1 MASNTTNLEL
11 TMQDGNDLVDP
22 TPYGW
27 NFGTIASLFDRG
39 GALTGG
45 ISSGQRENANQNMQY
60 TSGDMYFQYFTSYK
74 GQMTM
79 PNGTYSVELRI
90 GGTTGAGLTYAEV
103 GLYDVSPVDGKLT
116 LVASTA
122 NSTDSFTSAYSGT
135 TLNWQANYAIQ
146 NAKRYAVG
154 VLFVGTTVPSILN
167 IGGSSDY
174 SLNSLPPRLCGKLSA
189 QTALPTTVQDS
200 QLETCGGGPFAILH

>member
-27 NFGTIASLFDRG
+27 NFGSIASLFDRG
-39 GALTGG
+39 GALTDGV
-45 ISSGQRENANQNMQY
+45 SSGQRENANQNIQY
-60 TSGDMYFQYFTSYK
+60 ASGDLYLQYFTSYK

-79 PNGTYSVELRI
+79 PNGTHSVEARI
-90 GGTTGAGLTYAEV
+90 GGTVASGLTYASI
-103 GLYDVSPVDGKLT
+103 GLYEVSPVDSKLT

-122 NSTDSFTSAYSGT
+122 NSINAWAGVYGGT

-154 VLFVGTTVPSILN
+154 VLFVGTTTPSILN
-167 IGGSSDY
+167 ISGAGDY
-174 SLNSLPPRLCGKLSA
+174 ALNSLPPRLCGKLSA
-189 QTALPTTVQDS
+189 QTALPATILDS
-200 QLETCGGGPFAILH
+200 QLETCGYGPFAILH